1 MKKTIVIID
10 DDEAILRSLKRLLG
24 TNNHVICFSDP
35 LSAIEFAQQNPI
47 SLVICDL
54 LMPAISGFAVLED
67 FKLLQPH
74 CSRLLITGYA
84 ELESSKNALT
94 NNIANMITAKPWDN
108 FELTML
114 VEILIEN
121 SHLKINQGLSNV
133 NSY

>member
-1 MKKTIVIID
+1 MRKNIVIID
-10 DDEAILRSLKRLLG
+10 DDEAILRSVKRLLG

-35 LSAIEFAQQNPI
+35 LSAIEYAKQNPI

-67 FKLLQPH
+67 IKLLQPN

-84 ELESSKNALT
+84 ELEASKSALN

-114 VEILIEN
+114 VDILIEN
-121 SHLKINQGLSNV
+121 SHLKFNQCVENV
-133 NSY
+133 SS

>member
-1 MKKTIVIID
+1 MRKNVVIID

-35 LSAIEFAQQNPI
+35 LSAIEYAKQNPI

-54 LMPAISGFAVLED
+54 LMPAVSGFAVLED
-67 FKLLQPH
+67 IKLLQPN

-84 ELESSKNALT
+84 ELEASKSAL
-94 NNIANMITAKPWDN
+94 NDNIANMITAKPWDN

-114 VEILIEN
+114 VDILIEN
-121 SHLKINQGLSNV
+121 SHLKFNQCVENV
-133 NSY
+133 SS

>member
-1 MKKTIVIID
+1 MKKNIVIID

-35 LSAIEFAQQNPI
+35 ISAIEYAKKNPI

-67 FKLLQPH
+67 IKLLQPN

-84 ELESSKNALT
+84 ELEASKSALN

-114 VEILIEN
+114 VDILIEN
-121 SHLKINQGLSNV
+121 SHLKFNQCVENV
-133 NSY
+133 SS

>member
-1 MKKTIVIID
+1 MRKNIVIID

-35 LSAIEFAQQNPI
+35 LSAIEYAKQYPI

-67 FKLLQPH
+67 IKLLQPN

-84 ELESSKNALT
+84 ELEASKSALN

-114 VEILIEN
+114 VDILIEN
-121 SHLKINQGLSNV
+121 SHLKFNQCVENV
-133 NSY
+133 SS

>member
-1 MKKTIVIID
+1 MKKNIVIID

-35 LSAIEFAQQNPI
+35 LSAIEYAKQNPI

-67 FKLLQPH
+67 IKLLQPN

-84 ELESSKNALT
+84 ELEASKSALN

-114 VEILIEN
+114 VDILIEN
-121 SHLKINQGLSNV
+121 SHLKFNQCVENV
-133 NSY
+133 SS

>member
-1 MKKTIVIID
+1 MKSTIVIID

-35 LSAIEFAQQNPI
+35 LLAIEYAQKSQI

-67 FKLLQPH
+67 IKQIQPN

-84 ELESSKNALT
+84 DLETSKDAL
-94 NNIANMITAKPWDN
+94 NNKLANMITAKPWDN

-114 VEILIEN
+114 VDILIEN
-121 SHLKINQGLSNV
+121 SHLKLNQCFENV
-133 NSY
+133 SS

>member
-1 MKKTIVIID
+1 MKKNIVIID

-35 LSAIEFAQQNPI
+35 LSAIEYAKKNSI

-67 FKLLQPH
+67 IKLLQPN

-84 ELESSKNALT
+84 ELEASKSALN

-114 VEILIEN
+114 VDILIEN
-121 SHLKINQGLSNV
+121 SHLKFNQCVENV
-133 NSY
+133 SS

>member
-1 MKKTIVIID
+1 MRKNIVIID

-35 LSAIEFAQQNPI
+35 LSAIEYAKQNPI

-67 FKLLQPH
+67 IKLLQPN

-84 ELESSKNALT
+84 ELEASKSALN

-114 VEILIEN
+114 VDILIEN
-121 SHLKINQGLSNV
+121 SHLKFNQSVENV
-133 NSY
+133 SS

>member
-1 MKKTIVIID
+1 MRKNIVIID

-35 LSAIEFAQQNPI
+35 LSAIEYAKQNPI

-67 FKLLQPH
+67 IKLLQPN

-84 ELESSKNALT
+84 ELEASKSAL
-94 NNIANMITAKPWDN
+94 NDNIANMITAKPWDN

-114 VEILIEN
+114 VDILIEN
-121 SHLKINQGLSNV
+121 SHLKFNQCVENV
-133 NSY
+133 SS

>member
-1 MKKTIVIID
+1 MKKNIVIID

-35 LSAIEFAQQNPI
+35 LSAIEYAKKNPI

-67 FKLLQPH
+67 IKLLQPN

-84 ELESSKNALT
+84 ELEASKSALN

-108 FELTML
+108 FGLTML
-114 VEILIEN
+114 VDILIEN
-121 SHLKINQGLSNV
+121 SHLKFNQCVENV
-133 NSY
+133 SS

>member
-1 MKKTIVIID
+1 MRKNIVIID
-10 DDEAILRSLKRLLG
+10 DDEAIVRSLKRLLG

-35 LSAIEFAQQNPI
+35 LSAIEYAKQNPI

-67 FKLLQPH
+67 FKLLQPN

-84 ELESSKNALT
+84 ELEASKSALN

-108 FELTML
+108 FQLTML
-114 VEILIEN
+114 VDILIEN
-121 SHLKINQGLSNV
+121 SHLKFNQCVENV
-133 NSY
+133 SS

>member
-1 MKKTIVIID
+1 MRKNIVIID

-24 TNNHVICFSDP
+24 TNNNVICFSDP
-35 LSAIEFAQQNPI
+35 LSAIEYAKQNPI

-67 FKLLQPH
+67 IKLLQPN

-84 ELESSKNALT
+84 ELEASKSAL
-94 NNIANMITAKPWDN
+94 NDNIANMITAKPWDN

-114 VEILIEN
+114 VDILIEN
-121 SHLKINQGLSNV
+121 SHLKFNQCVENV
-133 NSY
+133 SS

>member
-1 MKKTIVIID
+1 MKKNVVIID

-35 LSAIEFAQQNPI
+35 LSAIEYAKKNPI

-67 FKLLQPH
+67 IKLLQPN

-84 ELESSKNALT
+84 ELEASKSALN

-114 VEILIEN
+114 VDILIEN
-121 SHLKINQGLSNV
+121 SHLKFNQCVENV
-133 NSY
+133 SS